1 MSADFILAA
10 MTKEGESDAHGF
22 EGDMSD
28 ADNIQADVGTS
39 NADEEVLLCVLQATH
54 HNETERGERK
64 PFDGQ
69 P

>member
-10 MTKEGESDAHGF
+10 MTKEGESDTDGF

-28 ADNIQADVGTS
+28 AENIQVDVGTS
-39 NADEEVLLCVLQATH
+39 NADEKVLPCVLQSTH

-64 PFDGQ
+64 SFGQ
-69 P
+69 QP

>member
-10 MTKEGESDAHGF
+10 MTKEGESDADGF

-28 ADNIQADVGTS
+28 AENIQADVGTS
-39 NADEEVLLCVLQATH
+39 NADEEVLPYVLQSTH

-64 PFDGQ
+64 PFGEQ